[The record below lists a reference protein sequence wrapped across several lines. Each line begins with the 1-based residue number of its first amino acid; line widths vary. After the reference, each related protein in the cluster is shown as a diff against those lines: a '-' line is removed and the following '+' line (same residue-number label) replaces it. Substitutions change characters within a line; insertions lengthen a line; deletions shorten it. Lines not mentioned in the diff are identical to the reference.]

1 MDKVKKN
8 INQYFSHTTYFEQR
22 PDLRFLAVEK
32 KDLVQSLK
40 YLRDHLGYRHL
51 VLITAVDWI
60 EEGQFQITYLLRNYT
75 EKKDTGIRVFIPRDN
90 PVMDSVHSL
99 WETAAT
105 YQRELKEMFGIDFP
119 GSPRVDKPFILEGWQ
134 DIPPYRRDFD
144 TKKYSEETYFPRPG
158 RKTYDPERYMKSK
171 LYPDEK

>member
-1 MDKVKKN
+1 MDKIKKN
-8 INQYFSHTTYFEQR
+8 INQFFSHTTFFEQR
-22 PDLRFLAVEK
+22 PDLQFLTIEQ

-60 EEGQFQITYLLRNYT
+60 EEGKFQLTYLLRNYS

-90 PVMDSVHSL
+90 PVMDSIHAL
-99 WETAAT
+99 WETSAT

-119 GSPRVDKPFILEGWQ
+119 GSPRVNKPFILEGWQ
-134 DIPPYRRDFD
+134 DIPPYRKDFD
-144 TKKYSEETYFPRPG
+144 TKKYSEETFFPRAG
-158 RKTYDPERYMKSK
+158 RKTHEPEHYMKSK